1 MLQALS
7 LYLRILQL
15 NRKNTK
21 QSPVMGGTNSSDL
34 VEEVTSQVLSLNT
47 ETFAIFTDTFFQVDV
62 KNKLKLNINL
72 V

>member
-1 MLQALS
+1 
-7 LYLRILQL
+7 
-15 NRKNTK
+15 
-21 QSPVMGGTNSSDL
+21 MGGTNSSDL